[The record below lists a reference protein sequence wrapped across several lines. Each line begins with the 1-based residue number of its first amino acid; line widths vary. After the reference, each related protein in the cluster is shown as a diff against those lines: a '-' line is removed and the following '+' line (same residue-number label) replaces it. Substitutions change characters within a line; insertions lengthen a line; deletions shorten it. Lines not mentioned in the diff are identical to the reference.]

1 MRREEEEEEDA
12 FVDTF
17 GPRIADDLWTY
28 TRPAFTEAHQQHQV
42 VAYAPAIC
50 LFATVGC

>member
-1 MRREEEEEEDA
+1 MRREEEDA

-28 TRPAFTEAHQQHQV
+28 TRPTFTERTGNIRLSFMLPLIIGLILFV
-42 VAYAPAIC
+42 C
-50 LFATVGC
+50 LLQ